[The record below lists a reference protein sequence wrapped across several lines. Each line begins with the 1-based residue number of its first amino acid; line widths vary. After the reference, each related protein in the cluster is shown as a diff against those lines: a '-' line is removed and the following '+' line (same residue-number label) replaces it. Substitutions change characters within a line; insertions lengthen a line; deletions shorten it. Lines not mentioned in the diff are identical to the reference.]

1 MDPGPPPG
9 LVISTAC
16 EEHIGHFAFC
26 RNHAP
31 SRTCFYE
38 ALFLKK
44 EQLQGSWEKGS
55 EAWAEVMAHAWVSVA
70 RAALSLFF
78 FFFAEEGGGGRLAQ
92 EDKGLPGV

>member
-78 FFFAEEGGGGRLAQ
+78 FFAEEGGGGRLAQ